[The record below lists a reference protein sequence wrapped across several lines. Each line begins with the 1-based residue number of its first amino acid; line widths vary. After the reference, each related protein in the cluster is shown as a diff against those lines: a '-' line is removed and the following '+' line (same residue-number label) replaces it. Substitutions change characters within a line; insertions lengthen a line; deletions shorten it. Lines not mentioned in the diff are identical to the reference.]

1 MRVML
6 YKHSG
11 LAVFSFGF
19 GFQMEENSNRVHSY
33 LVLKMLSL
41 VFLRSCSSIFYVFIH
56 SYIMCIPRNQY
67 KTGHWKFTA
76 THLQLVFV
84 KTSDGWDRSSLAAK
98 IKITMSIYLLIC

>member
-6 YKHSG
+6 YKYSG

-41 VFLRSCSSIFYVFIH
+41 VF
-56 SYIMCIPRNQY
+56 
-67 KTGHWKFTA
+67 
-76 THLQLVFV
+76 
-84 KTSDGWDRSSLAAK
+84 
-98 IKITMSIYLLIC
+98 